1 MISFSVGDKVEWKH
15 PSKHEGNEG
24 VGRLMYGVLYER
36 WGLADGQWL
45 VTRIEGGIVFVSND
59 GEEID
64 VSDESLGLLLL
75 APDGTEARVE

>member
-1 MISFSVGDKVEWKH
+1 MDFSVGDKVEWKH
-15 PSKHEGNEG
+15 PDKHTGYEG

-36 WGLADGQWL
+36 WGLADGQWR
-45 VTRIEGGIVFVSND
+45 VTRIEGRVVFVSNG